1 MKQRITRASNVGKL
15 TALIGLLLLA
25 PLLVLPIFPEDAP
38 FAAAFL
44 IPGIASILLGLAL
57 CLCIPVR
64 PLTVQEAMHHGNLLV
79 LYIWMYGCLAGA
91 LPFVLGGQL
100 TFVQALFEAV
110 SGWTTTG
117 LSVMDV
123 TVTPPIFLFY
133 RSFMQF
139 CGGLGFVMIMMTFV
153 QGRMGM
159 VLYNAEG
166 HPDKLMPTLRET
178 VRTIVLMYMAF
189 LIVGIGAYVLC
200 GMPVFDAVLHTMGA
214 LSTGGFSN
222 RTESIGAY
230 HSAAIE
236 GVTVVLM
243 LVGTTNF
250 AILLLLVRRKWRD
263 ALRCSE
269 LRFLGALLVL
279 FVPVTALVLMTGLYM
294 SLGEGLRQALF
305 NIVSALSTTGYA
317 TMSYERW
324 PQAALG
330 IMILMMLIGGGAG
343 STAGGIKLSRTLIML
358 KASFAELR
366 ARVSPE
372 HEVHTPSITR
382 AQGKSPVDA
391 PTLRATSGFVTL
403 YLLLFAAGTLLLCIT
418 EGAPLANCMFEF
430 ASSLGTVGL
439 SIGLTGPTTCAAT
452 LLVEI
457 AGMLLGRLEIFL
469 VFTGLGSAV
478 FLMRQRRRR

>member
-1 MKQRITRASNVGKL
+1 
-15 TALIGLLLLA
+15 
-25 PLLVLPIFPEDAP
+25 
-38 FAAAFL
+38 
-44 IPGIASILLGLAL
+44 
-57 CLCIPVR
+57 
-64 PLTVQEAMHHGNLLV
+64 
-79 LYIWMYGCLAGA
+79 
-91 LPFVLGGQL
+91 
-100 TFVQALFEAV
+100 
-110 SGWTTTG
+110 
-117 LSVMDV
+117 
-123 TVTPPIFLFY
+123 
-133 RSFMQF
+133 
-139 CGGLGFVMIMMTFV
+139 MIMMTFV

-189 LIVGIGAYVLC
+189 LIVGVGAYALC

-222 RTESIGAY
+222 RAESIGAY

-269 LRFLGALLVL
+269 LRFLGVLLAV

-324 PQAALG
+324 PQAALS

-372 HEVHTPSITR
+372 HEVRTPSITR
-382 AQGKSPVDA
+382 AQGRTPVDA
-391 PTLRATSGFVTL
+391 PMLRATAGFVTL
-403 YLLLFAAGTLLLCIT
+403 YLLLFCAGTLLLCIT
-418 EGAPLANCMFEF
+418 EGAPLASCMFEF

-439 SIGLTGPTTCAAT
+439 SIGLTGPTTRAAT

-457 AGMLLGRLEIFL
+457 AGMLLGRLEILL

-478 FLMRQRRRR
+478 FLLRQRRRR

>member
-1 MKQRITRASNVGKL
+1 
-15 TALIGLLLLA
+15 
-25 PLLVLPIFPEDAP
+25 
-38 FAAAFL
+38 
-44 IPGIASILLGLAL
+44 
-57 CLCIPVR
+57 
-64 PLTVQEAMHHGNLLV
+64 
-79 LYIWMYGCLAGA
+79 
-91 LPFVLGGQL
+91 
-100 TFVQALFEAV
+100 
-110 SGWTTTG
+110 
-117 LSVMDV
+117 
-123 TVTPPIFLFY
+123 
-133 RSFMQF
+133 
-139 CGGLGFVMIMMTFV
+139 
-153 QGRMGM
+153 
-159 VLYNAEG
+159 
-166 HPDKLMPTLRET
+166 
-178 VRTIVLMYMAF
+178 
-189 LIVGIGAYVLC
+189 
-200 GMPVFDAVLHTMGA
+200 
-214 LSTGGFSN
+214 
-222 RTESIGAY
+222 
-230 HSAAIE
+230 
-236 GVTVVLM
+236 M

-269 LRFLGALLVL
+269 LRFLGALLAI

-294 SLGEGLRQALF
+294 SLGDGLRQALF
-305 NIVSALSTTGYA
+305 NVVSALSTTGYA
-317 TMSYERW
+317 TMSHERW

-358 KASFAELR
+358 KASLAELR

-391 PTLRATSGFVTL
+391 PTLRATAGFVTL
-403 YLLLFAAGTLLLCIT
+403 YLLLFAAGTLLLAIA
-418 EGAPLANCMFEF
+418 EGAPLASCMFEF

-478 FLMRQRRRR
+478 FLIRQRRRR

>member
-1 MKQRITRASNVGKL
+1 MKQRITHASNVGRL

-25 PLLVLPIFPEDAP
+25 PLLVLPFFPEDAP

-44 IPGIASILLGLAL
+44 IPGIASILVGLAL
-57 CLCIPVR
+57 CLCPPAR
-64 PLTVQEAMHHGNLLV
+64 PLTMQEAMHHGNLLV
-79 LYIWMYGCLAGA
+79 LY
-91 LPFVLGGQL
+91 
-100 TFVQALFEAV
+100 
-110 SGWTTTG
+110 S
-117 LSVMDV
+117 
-123 TVTPPIFLFY
+123 
-133 RSFMQF
+133 
-139 CGGLGFVMIMMTFV
+139 
-153 QGRMGM
+153 
-159 VLYNAEG
+159 AEG

-189 LIVGIGAYVLC
+189 LAVGVGAYVLC

-222 RTESIGAY
+222 QPESIGAY
-230 HSAAIE
+230 HSVAIE
-236 GVTVVLM
+236 GVTIVPM
-243 LVGTTNF
+243 LVGTTNL
-250 AILLLLVRRKWRD
+250 AILLLIVRRKWRD

-269 LRFLGALLVL
+269 LRFLGALLAV
-279 FVPVTALVLMTGLYM
+279 FVPVTVLVLVTGLYM
-294 SLGEGLRQALF
+294 SLGEGLRQALL

-372 HEVHTPSITR
+372 HEVRTPSITR

-391 PTLRATSGFVTL
+391 PTLRATAGFATL

-418 EGAPLANCMFEF
+418 EGAPLASCMFEF

-439 SIGLTGPTTCAAT
+439 SIGLTGPATRAAT

-457 AGMLLGRLEIFL
+457 AGMLLGRLEILL